1 MDQILPAVR
10 GWMEQSWTW
19 LQTTTGI
26 GVLYTSIIRWVMP
39 VLAIAILAS
48 SIRSLLRIKYPAEVW
63 GYISLPGGIRI
74 PLSHWENTI
83 GRARSCDIRLDY
95 PTVSRNHSTLIR
107 DDDGQWTITDLSS
120 KSGVFLNGKKVVSS
134 MPVRS
139 GDVISIGGMEIVFL
153 PITQAEQA
161 YRIQERTEESRPIF
175 PWGSLLLLTLFQAL
189 TAVEFIA
196 AYGRD
201 INPLI
206 LLAFTCLCGMMWCYA
221 LCMRAAKRFGF
232 DMEIIAFFL
241 CTLNLSVVS
250 SSAPSS
256 VLKQLI
262 AIFLGIFVFLILGW
276 ILRDLK
282 RAVKLRH
289 FMAGAAVVLFA
300 LNLVLAKTVYGAR
313 NWISLG
319 GFQFQPSELIKIA
332 FIFVGA
338 ATLDRLFAR
347 RNLYGFIV
355 FSGFCIGCL
364 ALMGDFGTAAIFF
377 VTFLVMAF
385 LRSGDF
391 ATLALICGAAVFACF
406 IILQIKPYIAKRF
419 AVWGH
424 VWENASAA
432 GYQQT
437 RTMSAAASGGLIG
450 VGGGRGWLT
459 NVAAADTDL
468 VFGVLCEE
476 WGLIIALL
484 SVCAI
489 VTLGVFAVRSVKA
502 GRSTFYTIAACG
514 ATSLLIFQTTLNIC
528 GSVDLLPLT
537 GVTFPFVSNGGSS
550 ILSAWGLLAFLKAAD
565 TRQNASFAIKLEK
578 PNVSY
583 PNERIE

>member
-1 MDQILPAVR
+1 MDNLFPSIQEWL
-10 GWMEQSWTW
+10 EQSWTF
-19 LQTTTGI
+19 LQSTSVSGTW
-26 GVLYTSIIRWVMP
+26 YTSIIRWIMP
-39 VLAIAILAS
+39 ILALAILAS
-48 SIRSLLRIKYPAEVW
+48 SIRSLLRVKYPAEIW
-63 GYISLPGGIRI
+63 GYVSLPGGVRL

-83 GRARSCDIRLDY
+83 GRSKSCDIQLNY
-95 PTVSRNHSTLIR
+95 PTVSRNQGTLIR
-107 DDDGQWTITDLSS
+107 DDDGNWTITDLSS
-120 KSGVFLNGKKVVSS
+120 KTGISINGSKIDHQA
-134 MPVRS
+134 PIHP
-139 GDVISIGGMEIVFL
+139 GDVVTIGGMDLVFI
-153 PITQAEQA
+153 PVSQAEQA
-161 YRIQERTEESRPIF
+161 YRLQERTEESRPVF

-189 TAVEFIA
+189 TALEFLV
-196 AYGRD
+196 AYGD
-201 INPLI
+201 EINPLVP
-206 LLAFTCLCGMMWCYA
+206 LSFAGLCGMMWCYA

-232 DMEIIAFFL
+232 DMEIIALFL
-241 CTLNLSVVS
+241 STLSLAVVS
-250 SSAPSS
+250 SSAPSAA
-256 VLKQLI
+256 LKQLI
-262 AIFLGIFVFLILGW
+262 AISLGLVVFLVLGW

-282 RAVKLRH
+282 RAVKLRPM
-289 FMAGAAVVLFA
+289 MAVFAIGLFG

-313 NWISLG
+313 NWISIG

-332 FIFVGA
+332 FVFFGA

-355 FSGFCIGCL
+355 FSGFCLGCL

-391 ATLALICGAAVFACF
+391 ATLSLICGGTVFAGF
-406 IILQIKPYIAKRF
+406 IVLQIKPYIARRF

-424 VWENASAA
+424 VWENASTT

-437 RTMSAAASGGLIG
+437 RTMSAAASGGLVG

-459 NVAAADTDL
+459 NVAASDTDL

-484 SVCAI
+484 SICAI

-514 ATSLLIFQTTLNIC
+514 ATSLLIFQTILNVC

-550 ILSAWGLLAFLKAAD
+550 MLASWGLLAFLKAAD
-565 TRQNASFAIKLEK
+565 TRQSASFAIRLEK
-578 PNVSY
+578 PS
-583 PNERIE
+583 PSQERIKP

>member
-1 MDQILPAVR
+1 MDNLFPSIQEWL
-10 GWMEQSWTW
+10 EQSWTW
-19 LQTTTGI
+19 LQSSSVSGTW
-26 GVLYTSIIRWVMP
+26 YTSIIRWIMP
-39 VLAIAILAS
+39 ILALAILAT
-48 SIRSLLRIKYPAEVW
+48 SIRSLLRVKYPAEIW
-63 GYISLPGGIRI
+63 GYVSLPGGVRL

-83 GRARSCDIRLDY
+83 GRAKSCDVQLNY
-95 PTVSRNHSTLIR
+95 PTVSRNHGTLIR
-107 DDDGQWTITDLSS
+107 DDDGNWTITDLSS
-120 KSGVFLNGKKVVSS
+120 KTGIWVNGSKIDEPTYVH
-134 MPVRS
+134 P
-139 GDVISIGGMEIVFL
+139 GDVINIGGMDLVLI
-153 PITQAEQA
+153 PISQSE
-161 YRIQERTEESRPIF
+161 RSLLLEERTEESRPVF

-189 TAVEFIA
+189 TAMEFLM
-196 AYGRD
+196 AYGD
-201 INPLI
+201 NINPLVP
-206 LLAFTCLCGMMWCYA
+206 LSFAGLCGGMWCYA

-232 DMEIIAFFL
+232 DMEIIVFFL
-241 CTLNLSVVS
+241 CTLSLAVVS

-256 VLKQLI
+256 TLKQLI

-276 ILRDLK
+276 ILRDLE

-289 FMAGAAVVLFA
+289 LMALLAIGLFA

-313 NWISLG
+313 NWVSIG

-332 FIFVGA
+332 FVFVGS

-347 RNLYGFIV
+347 RNLYGFIL
-355 FSGFCIGCL
+355 FSGFCLGCL

-391 ATLALICGAAVFACF
+391 ATLALICGGTVFACF
-406 IILQIKPYIAKRF
+406 IVLQIKPYIAQRF

-424 VWENASAA
+424 VWENASTT

-437 RTMSAAASGGLIG
+437 RAMSAAASGGLIG

-459 NVAAADTDL
+459 NVAASDTDL

-484 SVCAI
+484 AICAI

-514 ATSLLIFQTTLNIC
+514 ATSLLIFQAILNVC

-550 ILSAWGLLAFLKAAD
+550 MLSSWGLLAFLKAAD
-565 TRQNASFAIKLEK
+565 TRQNASFAIRLEK
-578 PNVSY
+578 NSPRH
-583 PNERIE
+583 ERIES